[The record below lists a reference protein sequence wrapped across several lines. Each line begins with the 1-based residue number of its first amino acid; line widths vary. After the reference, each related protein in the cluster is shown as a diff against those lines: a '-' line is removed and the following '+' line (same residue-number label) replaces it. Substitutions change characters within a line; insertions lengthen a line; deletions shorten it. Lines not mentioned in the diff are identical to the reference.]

1 MTESK
6 GLAFTFCF
14 FNHLYGH
21 ENKYRHDNVHTNTL
35 CPRACS
41 NTYLNI
47 YDHEHAHVYTKIRY
61 SQEHVNVYKI
71 SVYLSLATAVCG

>member
-21 ENKYRHDNVHTNTL
+21 ENKYIAMTMSIPT
-35 CPRACS
+35 PYAQ
-41 NTYLNI
+41 
-47 YDHEHAHVYTKIRY
+47 EHAQIPT
-61 SQEHVNVYKI
+61 
-71 SVYLSLATAVCG
+71 